1 MKAALG
7 PEQLAFLAELRAYLD
22 GLEPELIEA
31 TRAENIADP
40 MQPREHG
47 RRFLRRLGADGW
59 LGVSWPR
66 EYGGQGRTP
75 IEQWLFAEELYN
87 RRLPNGLLTLNAIG
101 PTLMR
106 LGSEAQKAEYLP
118 HIVAGE
124 LEFAI
129 GYSEPDAGSDLAA
142 LRTRAVT
149 DGKAYVVNGQKIWT
163 TGASVATHLWLAVR
177 TGRTE
182 DRHRAVSMFITPM
195 DAPGIS
201 ITPIITQGGERTNAV
216 FLDNVTIP
224 AAQRIG
230 EENDGW
236 AAITAALN
244 YERMFY
250 HNEPRWE
257 LRQLAEW
264 ATGAGLLTGDGADAF
279 TLAEVMGE
287 HAVDVEICRLFALRG
302 ADMLAHGRVPYAEAS
317 ANKVWWG
324 ELRQRICSTGLDLIG
339 EDGTIAA
346 GSEHAPAHGHLDHGL
361 RSSPVWR
368 FGGGTN
374 EIQLD
379 IIAQR
384 GLGMPR

>member
-1 MKAALG
+1 VRTVLG
-7 PEQLAFLAELRAYLD
+7 PGQLEFLAELRAYLD
-22 GLEPELIEA
+22 GLDPELIES
-31 TRAENIADP
+31 TRAENIEDP

-59 LGVSWPR
+59 LGVSWPK

-75 IEQWLFAEELYN
+75 IEHWLFAEELYN
-87 RRLPNGLLTLNAIG
+87 RRLPNGLLTLNAVG
-101 PTLMR
+101 PTLM
-106 LGSEAQKAEYLP
+106 LMGSEEQKAEFLP
-118 HIVAGE
+118 SILAGE

-142 LRTRAVT
+142 LRTRAVR
-149 DGKAYVVNGQKIWT
+149 DGDEYVISGQKIWT
-163 TGASVATHLWLAVR
+163 TGASVATHFWLAAR
-177 TGRTE
+177 TGAPE
-182 DRHRAVSMFITPM
+182 DRHRGLSLFIAPM
-195 DAPGIS
+195 NAPGIT

-216 FLDNVTIP
+216 FLDNLRIP
-224 AAQRIG
+224 AGHRVG
-230 EENDGW
+230 EENQGW
-236 AAITAALN
+236 SAITAALN
-244 YERMFY
+244 FERMFY

-257 LRQLAEW
+257 LRQLAGW
-264 ATGAGLLTGDGADAF
+264 ADAAGLLEGNT
-279 TLAEVMGE
+279 AEAHALQERMGE

-302 ADMLAHGRVPYAEAS
+302 ARMLAEGDVPYAEAS
-317 ANKVWWG
+317 ANKIWWG

-339 EDGTIAA
+339 EDGTIAT
-346 GSEHAPAHGHLDHGL
+346 GSEHAPARGHLEHGL

-379 IIAQR
+379 IIATR

>member
-1 MKAALG
+1 MAG
-7 PEQLAFLAELRAYLD
+7 
-22 GLEPELIEA
+22 
-31 TRAENIADP
+31 
-40 MQPREHG
+40 
-47 RRFLRRLGADGW
+47 GADRTYRRP
-59 LGVSWPR
+59 SPC
-66 EYGGQGRTP
+66 GQ
-75 IEQWLFAEELYN
+75 
-87 RRLPNGLLTLNAIG
+87 
-101 PTLMR
+101 
-106 LGSEAQKAEYLP
+106 
-118 HIVAGE
+118 HVHH
-124 LEFAI
+124 
-129 GYSEPDAGSDLAA
+129 PDGC
-142 LRTRAVT
+142 
-149 DGKAYVVNGQKIWT
+149 
-163 TGASVATHLWLAVR
+163 
-177 TGRTE
+177 
-182 DRHRAVSMFITPM
+182 
-195 DAPGIS
+195 PGIS

-230 EENDGW
+230 AENGGR

-302 ADMLAHGRVPYAEAS
+302 ADMLAHGRFPTRRPRP
-317 ANKVWWG
+317 N
-324 ELRQRICSTGLDLIG
+324 LIG
-339 EDGTIAA
+339 EDGTIAT

-374 EIQLD
+374 EVQLD

-384 GLGMPR
+384 GLGCPLTRVNRAAPAARG